1 VLANFP
7 PLVKGLKHLL
17 RESQSRSPNPKYL
30 ALAWARLGDKDR
42 ALEWLGREYVEQSEA
57 LLYLKVDPRYDGLRD
72 DPRFV
77 DLLRQM
83 CFAP

>member
-7 PLVKGLKHLL
+7 PMVKRLKYLL
-17 RESQSRSPNPKYL
+17 RESQSRSPSPKYL
-30 ALAWARLGDKDR
+30 ALAWARLGDKGR
-42 ALEWLGREYVEQSEA
+42 ALEWLGREYAERAEA
-57 LLYLKVDPRYDGLRD
+57 LLYLKVDPRYDGLLD

-77 DLLRQM
+77 DPLRQT